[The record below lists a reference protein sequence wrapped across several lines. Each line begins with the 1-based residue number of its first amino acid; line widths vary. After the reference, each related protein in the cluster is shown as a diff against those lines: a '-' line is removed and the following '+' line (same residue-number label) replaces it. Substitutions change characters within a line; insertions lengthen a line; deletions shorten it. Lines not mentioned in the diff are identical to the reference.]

1 LKNPGILRSIS
12 AATLLETMAEGVM
25 LIATDGTIQ
34 LWNKAMTDIT
44 GYSAEEMLG
53 MTTDSLR
60 APECM
65 GAGQIF
71 GLFSRTEQKDA
82 CVNGCECRMIARSG
96 EKIPIVVNARIL
108 KDSSG
113 ETLGILQTLTDFRPV
128 FNLQQQIAAMNSR
141 LQSEENFAGITGRSV
156 QMQKVFRLIKL
167 AADSDASVI
176 IFGESGTGKELV
188 AEAVQKLSSRQGKPF
203 IKVNCG
209 AIPETLLESEL
220 FGHEK
225 GAFTGAIKRHIGR
238 FEAADKG
245 TIFLDEIGDISP
257 AMQVKLLRVIQN
269 GELQRVG
276 GSETIKVSARVI
288 TATNKDLTREVR
300 EGRFREDL
308 FYRLR
313 VFPIH
318 MPPLRDRHED
328 IPLLAQHFINRFSAR
343 TGKLINGMDRKGMN
357 MLTAHNWPG
366 NVRELEN
373 AIEYA
378 FVVCQQKTISSDDLP
393 PDLNQSFA
401 DKRSGNSH
409 ALAAE
414 SNKIGRS
421 SPESSAILNNPAKLA
436 TLLDDC
442 SWNKAEAGRILGVSR
457 TAVWKW
463 ILKHKLDKK

>member
-1 LKNPGILRSIS
+1 MKTPEILRSIS
-12 AATLLETMAEGVM
+12 ASTLLETMAEGVM

-34 LWNKAMTDIT
+34 LWNKAMSDIT
-44 GYSAEEMLG
+44 GYSSIEMTG
-53 MTTDSLR
+53 KTTDKLR
-60 APECM
+60 APECV
-65 GAGQIF
+65 GVNQIF
-71 GLFSRTEQKDA
+71 GLFNRTDREDA
-82 CVNGCECRMIARSG
+82 CVNGCECRMIAKNG
-96 EKIPIVVNARIL
+96 EKIPVIVNARIL
-108 KDSSG
+108 KDSAG
-113 ETLGILQTLTDFRPV
+113 ATLGILQTVTDFRPV
-128 FNLQQQIAAMNSR
+128 FNLQQQIAAMTSR

-188 AEAVQKLSSRQGKPF
+188 AEAVQKLSARHKKPF

-225 GAFTGAIKRHIGR
+225 GAFTGAIKRHTGR

-276 GSETIKVSARVI
+276 GSETIKVNVRVI

-300 EGRFREDL
+300 DGRFREDL

-318 MPPLRDRHED
+318 TPPLRERHED

-343 TGKLINGMDRKGMN
+343 TGKLITGMDRRGMN
-357 MLTAHNWPG
+357 LLTSHNWPG

-378 FVVCQQKTISSDDLP
+378 FVVCQQKIIGAEDLP
-393 PDLNQSFA
+393 PDLNQSA
-401 DKRSGNSH
+401 VENRSGQINESAANSR
-409 ALAAE
+409 
-414 SNKIGRS
+414 SDGR
-421 SPESSAILNNPAKLA
+421 PAESSAILKNAVELEA
-436 TLLDDC
+436 LLQKC
-442 SWNKAEAGRILGVSR
+442 NWNKAEAGRVLGVSR

-463 ILKHKLDKK
+463 ILKHGLNRK